1 MAKLN
6 VAVIF
11 GSRSTEHDISIITA
25 ISSIIKPL
33 KLSNEYEVIPIY
45 IDKKGR
51 WFSDE
56 ALAEVDLYSSG
67 KIDSF
72 IAKLK
77 PLSLKFG
84 GSFEIVKSGFKPKT
98 IKVDVV
104 FPATHG
110 THGEDG
116 ELMGLLELA
125 NVPYVGCDLP
135 SSVLAMDKALAKI
148 IVSSQ
153 GLSTSAFEWFYSKDF
168 AADPASILKNLKH
181 LNYPLFVKPVHLGSS
196 IAIARVSDLKALNNA
211 IEVAA
216 HYDNKVIVEEAV
228 NNLIEVTLPIIGN
241 DQLTPALLEKPLLK
255 SQDFFDFN
263 TKYMGGGKKGKASTE
278 GSQGY
283 SQIPADLEKKLY
295 QDAEKTALAVYRAL
309 GCRGTARIDLLI
321 DKKTSKVYF
330 NEVNPMPGSL
340 YAHNW
345 RQSGKSSV
353 DLVKTLI
360 SLAQENY
367 SEKQQLMTVF
377 DTNYLKQY

>member
-196 IAIARVSDLKALNNA
+196 IAIARVSDFKALNNA

-263 TKYMGGGKKGKASTE
+263 TKYMGGGKKGKATTE

-330 NEVNPMPGSL
+330 NEVNPLPGSL

-353 DLVKTLI
+353 DLIKTLI

>member
-1 MAKLN
+1 
-6 VAVIF
+6 
-11 GSRSTEHDISIITA
+11 
-25 ISSIIKPL
+25 
-33 KLSNEYEVIPIY
+33 
-45 IDKKGR
+45 
-51 WFSDE
+51 
-56 ALAEVDLYSSG
+56 
-67 KIDSF
+67 
-72 IAKLK
+72 
-77 PLSLKFG
+77 
-84 GSFEIVKSGFKPKT
+84 
-98 IKVDVV
+98 
-104 FPATHG
+104 
-110 THGEDG
+110 
-116 ELMGLLELA
+116 
-125 NVPYVGCDLP
+125 
-135 SSVLAMDKALAKI
+135 
-148 IVSSQ
+148 
-153 GLSTSAFEWFYSKDF
+153 
-168 AADPASILKNLKH
+168 
-181 LNYPLFVKPVHLGSS
+181 LFVKPVHLGSS

>member
-56 ALAEVDLYSSG
+56 GLAEVDLYSSG

-77 PLSLKFG
+77 PLSLRFG
-84 GSFEIVKSGFKPKT
+84 GSFEIVKNGFKPKT
-98 IKVDVV
+98 IKIDVV

-168 AADPASILKNLKH
+168 AADPASILKSLKH

-196 IAIARVSDLKALNNA
+196 IAIARVSDFKALNNA

-263 TKYMGGGKKGKASTE
+263 TKYMGGGKKGKATTE